1 MNNFNVRSNN
11 KKANGNKNVSLY
23 SGVFTPLTNDGKNAF
38 DTSLF
43 ATYSY
48 MLPMAWNMSNRSG
61 FKDRDG
67 WHVIAFND
75 MLGKIYDQNGNL
87 VEGSSLTSYVRV
99 ALFRTLTATKPMS
112 SMSVTPATHVQ
123 AVPQTTISRHAGLLK
138 GARIRLNGTTRMSTT
153 IQSRSSR
160 G

>member
-11 KKANGNKNVSLY
+11 KNANGNKNVSLY
-23 SGVFTPLTNDGKNAF
+23 SGVFTPLTDDGKNAF

-87 VEGSSLTSYVRV
+87 VEGSSLTNYVEGS
-99 ALFRTLTATKPMS
+99 TLQDLDGYEANEFYERNPGDARASRATDDDIKTRWSTKGSQNPLEWYDQNANDDTKP
-112 SMSVTPATHVQ
+112 Q
-123 AVPQTTISRHAGLLK
+123 
-138 GARIRLNGTTRMSTT
+138 
-153 IQSRSSR
+153 
-160 G
+160 